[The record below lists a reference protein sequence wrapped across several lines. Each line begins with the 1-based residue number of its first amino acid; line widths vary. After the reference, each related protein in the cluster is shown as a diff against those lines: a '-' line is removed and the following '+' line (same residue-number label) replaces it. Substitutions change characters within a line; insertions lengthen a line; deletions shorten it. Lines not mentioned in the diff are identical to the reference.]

1 MNAYLTIFLIL
12 IVGFIVYGLIR
23 DKLFYVDDLT
33 NNQHYAES
41 FSIPAPATIEVR
53 QAPVYAEQQVA
64 SSGPQAPSV
73 APPTDEVIQ
82 YGEPAA
88 KDPYHPSQESSDIP
102 ENLRHPERSFR
113 PTPTN
118 DMKSIAMQSGV
129 ASGTTHTSSDNSQ
142 HYEQE
147 MIQGGGEFMP
157 GIFANDTLTDTSFSA
172 F

>member
-1 MNAYLTIFLIL
+1 MQAYLSLFAIL
-12 IVGFIVYGLIR
+12 LVGFVVYFLIR
-23 DKLFYVDDLT
+23 DKLFYVEELS
-33 NNQHYAES
+33 NHQSSES
-41 FSIPAPATIEVR
+41 FSTPAPATIEVR
-53 QAPVYAEQQVA
+53 RPPVYAEQQVA

-73 APPTDEVIQ
+73 APPTDEIVQ

-88 KDPYHPSQESSDIP
+88 KDPYHPSHESSDIP

-129 ASGTTHTSSDNSQ
+129 ASGHTQVSSDNSQ
-142 HYEQE
+142 QYQEE
-147 MIQGGGEFMP
+147 MIQSGGEFMP
-157 GIFANDTLTDTSFSA
+157 GIFANDTFTDASFSA